1 MKLETLEAYIDAY
14 GKDVYAFCLYLTRSR
29 QDADD
34 LYQDTFLKMTEIR
47 DRLEL
52 SRNPKSYLLSV
63 AVHIWTNRKR
73 KAAWRQ
79 KITGAQVPME
89 EMTREIPDGK
99 GSLEEQYI
107 TREEKILVQQAVWA
121 LPEKYRMP
129 VLLFYMEG
137 QKLSDISRILGIPEG
152 TVKTRLHRAKKLL
165 EKELEVV
172 LNEQRYGQDFKAG
185 VSSREKTG
193 STA

>member
-1 MKLETLEAYIDAY
+1 MKLETLEAYIEAY
-14 GKDVYAFCLYLTRSR
+14 GKDVYAFCLYLTHSR

-34 LYQDTFLKMTEIR
+34 LYQDTFLKMVEIR
-47 DRLEL
+47 GKLEL

-73 KAAWRQ
+73 KTAWRQ
-79 KITGAQVPME
+79 KITGPQVPIEDMAQDP
-89 EMTREIPDGK
+89 PDGK
-99 GSLEEQYI
+99 GSPEEQYI
-107 TREEKILVQQAVWA
+107 TREERVMVRQAVQA
-121 LPEKYRMP
+121 LPEKYRLP

-137 QKLSDISRILGIPEG
+137 QKLSEISRILEIPEG
-152 TVKTRLHRAKKLL
+152 TVKTRLYRAKKLL
-165 EKELEVV
+165 ERGLEVV

-185 VSSREKTG
+185 VVSRERTG

>member
-14 GKDVYAFCLYLTRSR
+14 GKDVYAFCLYLARSR

-34 LYQDTFLKMTEIR
+34 LYQDTFLKMVEIR
-47 DRLEL
+47 GKLEL
-52 SRNPKSYLLSV
+52 SKNPKGYLLSV
-63 AVHIWTNRKR
+63 AVHIWTNRRR

-79 KITGAQVPME
+79 KITGLQVPVE
-89 EMTREIPDGK
+89 EMALEIPDGN

-107 TREEKILVQQAVWA
+107 TREEKALVQKAVWA
-121 LPEKYRMP
+121 LPEKYRVP
-129 VLLFYMEG
+129 TLLFYMEG
-137 QKLSDISRILGIPEG
+137 QKLSEISKILAMPEG
-152 TVKTRLHRAKKLL
+152 TVKTRLYRAKKLL

-172 LNEQRYGQDFKAG
+172 LNAQRYGQGFKAG
-185 VSSREKTG
+185 VSPRERTG

>member
-34 LYQDTFLKMTEIR
+34 LYQDTFLKMVEIR
-47 DRLEL
+47 EKLEL
-52 SRNPKSYLLSV
+52 SKNPKSYLLSV
-63 AVHIWTNRKR
+63 AVHIWTNRRR

-79 KITGAQVPME
+79 KITGPQMPME
-89 EMTREIPDGK
+89 EMTLEIPDGK

-107 TREEKILVQQAVWA
+107 TREEKALVQQAVWA
-121 LPEKYRMP
+121 LPEKYRVP
-129 VLLFYMEG
+129 TLLFYMEG
-137 QKLSDISRILGIPEG
+137 QKLSEISKILEIPEG

-185 VSSREKTG
+185 VSSRERTG